1 MMNVT
6 TLTIK
11 FSGLQETI
19 LNRLVKSGVA
29 ESKSEA
35 IRMALLSFAYEMHLL
50 DDTTVTEFLRKEL
63 SKNPRS
69 PEEILAQ
76 LERVKNETIT
86 R

>member
-1 MMNVT
+1 MT

-11 FSGLQETI
+11 FSGLQETA
-19 LNRLVKSGVA
+19 LDRLVRSGVA

-35 IRMALLSFAYEMHLL
+35 IRMALLSFAYEMHIL
-50 DDTTVTEFLRKEL
+50 DDVTVTEFLRKEL

-76 LERVKNETIT
+76 LDRVKNETIT